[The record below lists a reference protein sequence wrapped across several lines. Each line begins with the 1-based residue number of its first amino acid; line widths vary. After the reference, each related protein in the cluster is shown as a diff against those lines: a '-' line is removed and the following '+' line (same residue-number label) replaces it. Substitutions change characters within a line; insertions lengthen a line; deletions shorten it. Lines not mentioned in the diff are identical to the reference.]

1 MRRKLVVG
9 NWKMHGSI
17 ESVDTLLSGLSLI
30 DAEAV
35 SVAVCPPFVF
45 IPAAI
50 SALENTD
57 IAVGSQN
64 VSAYDQGAYTGEI
77 SAGMLSQLGCKYA
90 IIGHSERR
98 DQWLESDQQ
107 LAAKFVLAQ
116 AKGLVPILCLGESLD
131 RREAGD
137 ALAFVESQLRSI
149 VDIVGVGSL
158 SSAVIAYEP
167 VWAIGTG
174 KTASP
179 GQAQEMHAHVRGILA
194 SLDGSVAEKVQILYG
209 GSVNAVNA
217 AELFSQQDIDGALV
231 GGASL
236 KIDDFSSI
244 VAAAK
249 AAQLQSG
256 G

>member
-17 ESVDTLLSGLSLI
+17 ESVDALLSGLSLMGA
-30 DAEAV
+30 DAG

-50 SALENTD
+50 SALKGTGVS
-57 IAVGSQN
+57 VGSQN

-98 DQWLESDQQ
+98 EQWLESDQQ
-107 LAAKFVLAQ
+107 LAAKFVSAQ
-116 AKGLVPILCLGESLD
+116 AKGLTPILCLGESIEQ
-131 RREAGD
+131 REAGG
-137 ALAFVESQLRSI
+137 ALAFVERQLRSV
-149 VDIVGVGSL
+149 VDIVGIESL
-158 SSAVIAYEP
+158 SLAVIAYEP

-179 GQAQEMHAHVRGILA
+179 DQAQEMHAHIRSVLA
-194 SLDGSVAEKVQILYG
+194 ELSDEVAEKVQILYG
-209 GSVNAVNA
+209 GSVNAANA
-217 AELFSQQDIDGALV
+217 AELFSRQDIDGALV

-236 KIDDFSSI
+236 KVDDFASI
-244 VAAAK
+244 IAAAK
-249 AAQLQSG
+249 AV
-256 G
+256 